1 MRIVLPPDG
10 ERRSEVLEVDPQRR
24 PSRVRVPEQDR
35 DVFLDWDQALD
46 DEGHLRR
53 CLLCGSGVYRRKS
66 FPQVTGFVVVLA
78 LALALVGLLGF
89 ADDVPLLIG
98 MSIVLLIDI
107 CILCFA
113 GTHLICYGCTA
124 SYKSTAIAPWHRP
137 WDRREASKHE
147 SNTPES

>member
-10 ERRSEVLEVDPQRR
+10 ERRHGTLVVDPERR

-66 FPQVTGFVVVLA
+66 FPQVTGFVAVLA
-78 LALALVGLLGF
+78 LALALVGMLGF

-98 MSIVLLIDI
+98 MSLVLLIDI
-107 CILCFA
+107 CILFFA
-113 GTHLICYGCTA
+113 GTHLICYGCRA
-124 SYKSTAIAPWHRP
+124 SFRSTPIAPWHRQ
-137 WDRREASKHE
+137 WDRSEAAKHE
-147 SNTPES
+147 EPDNEP